1 MNDALMQYKVN
12 LLNAMTTVTSC
23 LCAFGPIVNGPRH
36 AQIVAITI
44 SIVSMDQCYGQR
56 GIVGPT
62 LWSTRYRW
70 TNFMV
75 NEVLRDYVD
84 EIWIIHDLSAK
95 VIVSRETCNKN
106 RYILMGLGKCI

>member
-1 MNDALMQYKVN
+1 MVN
-12 LLNAMTTVTSC
+12 E
-23 LCAFGPIVNGPRH
+23 
-36 AQIVAITI
+36 
-44 SIVSMDQCYGQR
+44 VSMDQRYGQR

-62 LWSTRYRW
+62 FWSARYCW
-70 TNFMV
+70 TNVMV

-106 RYILMGLGKCI
+106 RYILMVLGKCIEFFRVFGKLLAKKVL